1 MLKFKNMPIK
11 EICEKYDLDSQTV
24 HRWVK
29 EFKAKGM
36 SGWEEQDKKLKM
48 QKRIKELEMEN
59 IKNDDRYQKICEKLG
74 LDLLEDPVPVI
85 VGEYDGTTI
94 FDRLT
99 LEDFE
104 YLKEININDKINY
117 LEIENY

>member
-1 MLKFKNMPIK
+1 MPIK

-94 FDRLT
+94 FDR
-99 LEDFE
+99 
-104 YLKEININDKINY
+104 
-117 LEIENY
+117 